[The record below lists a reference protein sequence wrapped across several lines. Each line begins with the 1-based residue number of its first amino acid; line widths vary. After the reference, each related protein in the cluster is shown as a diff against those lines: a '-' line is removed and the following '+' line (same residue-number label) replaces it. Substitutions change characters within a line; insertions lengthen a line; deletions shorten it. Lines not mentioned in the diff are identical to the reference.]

1 MDKSIRLLSKSE
13 ITPLAY
19 LHVKGFMCVNE
30 KQSQLFIMWDTQL
43 HQEYRDPSESSVD
56 MSQSLYEQASNYHD
70 AQSNNITYVA
80 IHKHTSIPFVS
91 I

>member
-30 KQSQLFIMWDTQL
+30 KQSQLFIM
-43 HQEYRDPSESSVD
+43 
-56 MSQSLYEQASNYHD
+56 
-70 AQSNNITYVA
+70 
-80 IHKHTSIPFVS
+80 
-91 I
+91 